1 MIIINYRAKTK
12 NKKKISLLQN
22 EFFNFKLQVPYNPT
36 NHDPAKPIMMQYL
49 QQSIGIDI
57 DCTENRVYWSDI
69 AGKKIESATYMGTDV
84 KKFITDG

>member
-1 MIIINYRAKTK
+1 
-12 NKKKISLLQN
+12 
-22 EFFNFKLQVPYNPT
+22 
-36 NHDPAKPIMMQYL
+36 MMQYL